1 MRVSRLAAD
10 GDGEDCFKE
19 TAEKVGELK
28 TNLIVAEVGKQEYGD
43 EENKALHE
51 RFNIDKDAWPVYKLF
66 PKVRAPKVGAA
77 ARRLVSRA
85 RRTQGGGD
93 PIDGPTKSEGSK
105 DEQKAALGSFIK
117 VNTGLSVFIGKGQIG
132 AFDDLAEKFVGAR
145 CPTPFSAV
153 RSRCY
158 SALSPARSP
167 GGDKGALA
175 AAEKL
180 LGDKEVVTD
189 DDDKSNAEYY
199 IKTMKRVNDKGADY
213 PKTELARL
221 KKSAPPNT
229 ELPCLRPPARR
240 LPTRNGGAGTGEPRL
255 RMRCWPQWWARR

>member
-1 MRVSRLAAD
+1 MRTTATLLALALPAVAATKGVVTLD
-10 GDGEDCFKE
+10 DLTFDKIVTGSAPVLVKFDKQYSYGDGEDCFKE

-66 PKVRAPKVGAA
+66 PK
-77 ARRLVSRA
+77 
-85 RRTQGGGD
+85 GGGD

-132 AFDDLAEKFVGAR
+132 AFDDLAEKFV
-145 CPTPFSAV
+145 
-153 RSRCY
+153 
-158 SALSPARSP
+158 

-221 KKSAPPNT
+221 KKMV
-229 ELPCLRPPARR
+229 
-240 LPTRNGGAGTGEPRL
+240 GEKVSDKKKALFTNRINILSSFQPK
-255 RMRCWPQWWARR
+255 

>member
-1 MRVSRLAAD
+1 MRASRLAAD

-145 CPTPFSAV
+145 CPAPFFRRPPPLLLCSEPCPVTRRRQGCAG
-153 RSRCY
+153 RGGE
-158 SALSPARSP
+158 AAGGQG
-167 GGDKGALA
+167 GGDGRRRQV
-175 AAEKL
+175 ER
-180 LGDKEVVTD
+180 
-189 DDDKSNAEYY
+189 
-199 IKTMKRVNDKGADY
+199 RVLHQDH
-213 PKTELARL
+213 E
-221 KKSAPPNT
+221 
-229 ELPCLRPPARR
+229 
-240 LPTRNGGAGTGEPRL
+240 AGE
-255 RMRCWPQWWARR
+255 